1 MMRPDFTH
9 EDHAIDAWLDAH
21 HGELIELA
29 QNLVRIPTEN
39 TPPTGGELEGQRF
52 VQAQLEQLGAAVDT
66 FTPDEVQELN
76 QHPAYHPLI
85 NGEPRDFT
93 NRPNVVGR
101 FPGAGSGRSV
111 ILSTHMDTV
120 PAGDPSQWREGTP
133 YGGDLSDGRLY
144 GRGSYDTKCALA
156 SHLHA
161 IRCLQETGW
170 PLAGDV
176 TIESVVDEEYGGSH
190 GVLAARLRGYNADVA
205 INSEPTHLAVCP
217 AHRGGREAY
226 LRVQG
231 TPGMAFEG
239 QQPSDAVITLARCIV
254 ALKSFNDERNQ
265 GDVAALY
272 RHDPLLPWYF
282 NQIGGGGTTYSEA
295 IGPPAETYLHFWAE
309 VYEGTT
315 AEDFDHQILGRLQ
328 RALDAH
334 PDSRGQKP
342 VLEPTIRFM
351 PGSSM
356 PREHPAL
363 DTLRDA
369 FGSVSGRPFEV
380 RGAPFACDAYVFNL
394 HSPTPALIL
403 GPGGGGAH
411 APDEYVLIDDL
422 QDLARICARFIARW
436 CA

>member
-1 MMRPDFTH
+1 MHPDLSPAET
-9 EDHAIDAWLDAH
+9 AIDGWLEEH
-21 HGELIELA
+21 RGELIELA
-29 QNLVRIPTEN
+29 QGMVRIPTES
-39 TPPTGGELEGQRF
+39 TPPTGDELEGQRY
-52 VQAQLEQLGAAVDT
+52 VQAQLERLGADVDV
-66 FTPDEVQELN
+66 FTPDEVEELKD
-76 QHPAYHPLI
+76 HPAYHPLI
-85 NGEPRDFT
+85 NGQMRDFT

-101 FPGAGSGRSV
+101 FAGTGGGRSV

-120 PAGDPSQWREGTP
+120 PAGDPSLWREGTP
-133 YGGDLSDGRLY
+133 FGGEVRDGRLY

-156 SHLHA
+156 SHLQA
-161 IRCLQETGW
+161 IRCLQEIGT

-239 QQPSDAVITLARCIV
+239 QQPSDAVVALARCIV
-254 ALKSFNDERNQ
+254 ALEDFNDERN
-265 GDVAALY
+265 AEEAPPLY
-272 RHDPLLPWYF
+272 KNDPHLPWYF
-282 NQIGGGGTTYSEA
+282 NQIGGGGDTYGEA
-295 IGPPAETYLHFWAE
+295 VGPPAETYLHFWAE

-315 AEDFDHQILGRLQ
+315 AEDFDRQILDRVRRELN
-328 RALDAH
+328 AH
-334 PDSRGQKP
+334 SGTRGQEP
-342 VLEPTIRFM
+342 VLEATIRYM

-356 PREHPAL
+356 PLDHPAL
-363 DTLRDA
+363 ETLEHA
-369 FGSVSGRPFEV
+369 FLGVPGRRFEIH
-380 RGAPFACDAYVFNL
+380 GAPFACDAYVFNK

-403 GPGGGGAH
+403 GPGGAGAH
-411 APDEYVLIDDL
+411 APDEYVLVDDL